1 MAGGLFGRAFQ
12 FNEKCIIFSIICMA
26 LFLMK
31 PTFSN
36 KLFLYLSLFLIF
48 VVSYVAMAWYD
59 YYFNCDIVPL
69 KKGKIGGITAQLK
82 PGSHNKEKQEK
93 YKETKLDF
101 SRRSILIYSLH
112 LFIIVPMLLYIAVY
126 KNRVNKMIYPLLIV
140 LAIMTAGYHGMALIN
155 KSH

>member
-1 MAGGLFGRAFQ
+1 MAGGLFNRAFQ

-48 VVSYVAMAWYD
+48 VVAYVAMAWYD

-69 KKGKIGGITAQLK
+69 RKGKIGGITAIFK
-82 PGSHNKEKQEK
+82 PKSHVKEKQEENK
-93 YKETKLDF
+93 DTKLDI
-101 SRRSILIYSLH
+101 SRRAILIYSLH

-126 KNRVNKMIYPLLIV
+126 KNKVNKIIYPLLVV
-140 LAIMTAGYHGMALIN
+140 LAIMTAGYHGIALIN